1 MEKLYYDSDDICEL
15 LGVSKSTAYR
25 IIRAMNIKLG
35 EEGYLVLAGKIPK
48 KFFAERYYGL
58 LG

>member
-1 MEKLYYDSDDICEL
+1 MEKIYFDAEDISEL
-15 LGVSKSTAYR
+15 LGVSKSKAYR
-25 IIRAMNIKLG
+25 IIRTMNVELS

>member
-1 MEKLYYDSDDICEL
+1 MEKIYFDAEDISEL
-15 LGVSKSTAYR
+15 LGVSKSKAYR
-25 IIRAMNIKLG
+25 IIRTMNAELG

>member
-1 MEKLYYDSDDICEL
+1 MEKIYFDAEDISEL
-15 LGVSKSTAYR
+15 LGVSKSKAYR
-25 IIRAMNIKLG
+25 IIRVMNAELG

>member
-1 MEKLYYDSDDICEL
+1 MF
-15 LGVSKSTAYR
+15 YR
-25 IIRAMNIKLG
+25 IIRIMNVELG
-35 EEGYLVLAGKIPK
+35 EKGYLVLAGKIPK